1 MSRINLETS
10 FSPIV
15 NISQIQGSLRIKG
28 WDRPEFR
35 GDADLNDTLD
45 VKQKGDTFDIKCSS
59 GCMLRIPV
67 ESTLRIGKV
76 ERELLVKSIEGDIE
90 IDEVGQQVILKNVST
105 TKIEKA
111 NSNLNAKQI
120 EGDVFIKTITG
131 NAVIRDVDGN
141 LEIHDSQGSLN
152 VRGLA
157 HGMTA
162 NAKGN
167 AILRFEPEPEGKY
180 EINAAGSINCKVPPG
195 AGGRV
200 ALKSNSKAI
209 RVKTSELSET
219 LNTEEYNFEFG
230 EGTSKIT
237 LNAGGSV
244 SFTTYRPD
252 DAFGDEFEVAFE
264 EDFSNLADDITQQVT
279 DQIESQMDAL
289 SAHLNEITTSL
300 SIGMT
305 SSERSRRKLEAQRSL
320 LERKLSRAQEKVD
333 RKIHAMEARKRA
345 YQRRYQGGRPSDPV
359 SEEER
364 KMILEMLQAQQITVE
379 EAETL
384 LAALE
389 GETLVAGYS
398 DSAPPQAPTEPPE
411 ASIKSQNQPEE
422 KPTAALKTQATKKT
436 AKSKTKTTTKKKAST
451 KTEKPK
457 QQKKSNASEK
467 KSEGKTT
474 GAKK

>member
-1 MSRINLETS
+1 MSRIKLETS

-35 GDADLNDTLD
+35 GDADLNDTLY
-45 VKQKGDTFDIKCSS
+45 VKQKEDSFDIKCSS

-67 ESTLRIGKV
+67 ESTIKIGKV

-90 IDEVGQQVILKNVST
+90 IDEVNQQIILKNVSKT
-105 TKIEKA
+105 TIETA

-120 EGDVFIKTITG
+120 EGDLSIKTLNG

-141 LEIHDSQGSLN
+141 LEIHDSNGSLN
-152 VRGLA
+152 IRGLA
-157 HGMTA
+157 HGLTA

-180 EINAAGSINCKVPPG
+180 EINAIGSINCKVSPG
-195 AGGRV
+195 AGGEV
-200 ALKSNSKAI
+200 IIISSSNTI
-209 RVKTSELSET
+209 RVRVPELSED
-219 LNTEEYNFEFG
+219 LNIGEYHFEFG

-252 DAFGDEFEVAFE
+252 DDFGDEFEVAFE
-264 EDFSNLADDITQQVT
+264 EDFSNLADEITQQVT

-289 SAHLNEITTSL
+289 SAHLNEITASL

-305 SSERSRRKLEAQRSL
+305 SSERSRRKLESQRRL

-345 YQRRYQGGRPSDPV
+345 YQHRYQGGRPSDPV

-364 KMILEMLQAQQITVE
+364 KMILEMLQAQQISVE

-384 LAALE
+384 LEALE

-398 DSAPPQAPTEPPE
+398 DSAPTPVPPEPME
-411 ASIKSQNQPEE
+411 ASIKSQSQPEE
-422 KPTAALKTQATKKT
+422 KPTAALKAQATKK
-436 AKSKTKTTTKKKAST
+436 AVKSKTTTKKKASA
-451 KTEKPK
+451 KIEKSK
-457 QQKKSNASEK
+457 QQKKSDASET

-474 GAKK
+474 GTKK